1 MNELQLFNFE
11 SHEVRTLSINGEI
24 WFVGKDVAET
34 LGYANPQK
42 AIRDHVDEED
52 RGLNEMVTPSG
63 NQQMV
68 IINES
73 GLYSLTLS
81 SKLESAKRF
90 KRWVTSE
97 VLPTIRKTGGVYMTQ
112 TKAEELLADPDL
124 IIGLAQ
130 QVKDLKLNNSRL
142 SVEVAT
148 MQPKADYFDA
158 LVDRGLN
165 LSIRDTAKGLKI
177 KEKEFVAWL
186 LKKKFLYRSGSKGK
200 LTPYAEYVDDLFE
213 IKESTN
219 NKTGW
224 AGTQTLVT
232 PKGRETFKLLTE
244 GM

>member
-1 MNELQLFNFE
+1 MDELQLFNFE
-11 SHEVRTLSINGEI
+11 SHEVRTLMLDGNP
-24 WFVGKDVAET
+24 WFIGKEVAEA
-34 LGYANPQK
+34 LGYSNTRD
-42 AIRDHVDEED
+42 AISRHVDED
-52 RGLNEMVTPSG
+52 DKADVVIHDGSQKRSVTAL
-63 NQQMV
+63 
-68 IINES
+68 NES

-165 LSIRDTAKGLKI
+165 LGIRDTAKELKI
-177 KEKEFVAWL
+177 KEREFVGWL
-186 LKKKFLYRSGSKGK
+186 IQKKYLYRSGNKGR
-200 LTPYAEYVDDLFE
+200 LTPYAQYVDDLFE
-213 IKESTN
+213 VKEFVN
-219 NKTGW
+219 QKTGFG
-224 AGTQTLVT
+224 APQTLVT